1 MMYGGNWF
9 GMAWMWFFWILLILG
24 AILLVVVLVKTFAGP
39 GNPPPGPHQ
48 PPGPDPNRARAI
60 LEERFAR
67 GEINADEFRERLR
80 ILEEGR
86 P

>member
-1 MMYGGNWF
+1 MMFSGNMF
-9 GMAWMWFFWILLILG
+9 GMGWMWFFWILLILG
-24 AILLVVVLVKTFAGP
+24 TILLVVVLVKAFAGP
-39 GNPPPGPHQ
+39 GNAPPR
-48 PPGPDPNRARAI
+48 PDPNRARAI